1 MSAKDLGIHEGELLR
16 PNKGTGIM
24 WNFCPHM
31 GEDLEAKHRRVLR
44 KRWVGALEAEHS
56 GFSRGHLCKA
66 VAHPLGNKGP
76 AAGA

>member
-24 WNFCPHM
+24 WDFCPHM

-44 KRWVGALEAEHS
+44 KRWAGALELWKLS
-56 GFSRGHLCKA
+56 TVVSRGVISARL
-66 VAHPLGNKGP
+66 
-76 AAGA
+76 

>member
-1 MSAKDLGIHEGELLR
+1 MCAKDLGIHEGELLR

-44 KRWVGALEAEHS
+44 KRWVGALELRKLS
-56 GFSRGHLCKA
+56 TVVSRGVISARL
-66 VAHPLGNKGP
+66 
-76 AAGA
+76 